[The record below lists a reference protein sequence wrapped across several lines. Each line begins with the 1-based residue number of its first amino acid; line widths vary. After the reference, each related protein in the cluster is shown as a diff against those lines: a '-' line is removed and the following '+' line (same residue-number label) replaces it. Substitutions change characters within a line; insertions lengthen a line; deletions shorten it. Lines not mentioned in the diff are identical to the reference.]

1 MGKVLIKKEVKGI
14 VTCDKCHRDF
24 ALIKEEHYIAVAN
37 GKTGLAAISG
47 GEQPS
52 CYDAID
58 CPHCGCQKLLQVRLR
73 PMLMELE
80 EEEENDN
87 G

>member
-1 MGKVLIKKEVKGI
+1 MKQKPSKGI
-14 VTCDKCHRDF
+14 TTCDKCNRDF

-37 GKTGLAAISG
+37 SKTGIAALAG
-47 GEQPS
+47 GDQPN

-87 G
+87 E

>member
-1 MGKVLIKKEVKGI
+1 MKQGITKGI
-14 VTCDKCHRDF
+14 VTCDKCSRDF

-37 GKTGLAAISG
+37 GKTGIAAFAG
-47 GEQPS
+47 GDQPN

-80 EEEENDN
+80 KEEENDN
-87 G
+87 E